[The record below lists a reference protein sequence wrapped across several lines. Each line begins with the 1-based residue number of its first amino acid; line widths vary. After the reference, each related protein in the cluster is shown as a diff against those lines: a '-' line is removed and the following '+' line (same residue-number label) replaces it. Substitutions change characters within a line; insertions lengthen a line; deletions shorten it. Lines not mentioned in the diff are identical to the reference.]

1 MKSFLFS
8 IFFFYLVNISFANE
22 IFVGYLKPYTQKTEF
37 KNVFKRRDPTEEPY
51 KISERL
57 VGSKANQIKEEKIK
71 DIELKAILY
80 HPIHK
85 KAYINDSLVAEGDVL
100 KDEIVVKEI
109 NQDYVKV
116 EKNKKIY
123 TLKIE
128 EGDK

>member
-1 MKSFLFS
+1 MKNFLFS

-85 KAYINDSLVAEGDVL
+85 KAYINDSLVADGDVL